1 MATQPEFLAVRHKLD
16 SAGFNVPLDA
26 TRGELLGALLDIRRA
41 DQQQEGFVDGLR
53 DLMEIGGRRDDQ
65 LFAAWLGRV
74 HVELEKLGIDF
85 PEIDTEENVS
95 WFYERCETESDAGS
109 AANSWASRSSWQ

>member
-1 MATQPEFLAVRHKLD
+1 MATQPEYLAVRHKLD

-95 WFYERCETESDAGS
+95 WFYERFETESDAGS
-109 AANSWASRSSWQ
+109 AANSWASRSSGQ

>member
-26 TRGELLGALLDIRRA
+26 TRGELLEVLQDIRRA
-41 DQQQEGFVDGLR
+41 DQQQEGFVDELR
-53 DLMEIGGRRDDQ
+53 DLMESGSRRDDQ
-65 LFAAWLGRV
+65 LFAAWLGTV
-74 HVELEKLGIDF
+74 HVELVKLGNDS

-95 WFYERCETESDAGS
+95 WFYERFETESDAGS
-109 AANSWASRSSWQ
+109 AANSWASRSGGL